1 VVLLSLFDGLVVF
14 LCVMVVL
21 EGDRS
26 GTAGRIAFDDTH
38 DLRYGPGYAQVMFVQ
53 WQEGGKRAIVWPKE
67 RADGKFVL
75 PAMAKK

>member
-1 VVLLSLFDGLVVF
+1 
-14 LCVMVVL
+14 M
-21 EGDRS
+21 